1 MSDDQSEPLQRI
13 VQHITQQQEETCQQI
28 LAEAH
33 ATADQIIATAEAE
46 AARRTA
52 VAQEAEER
60 RLAEAQATMQAR
72 QATEGRQHRL
82 QQTQAVLEQGWT
94 LLLEQLAQRWACT
107 EHRAL
112 WLAMLVRQAQQTFSY
127 GDWTVQHP
135 PAWDPVE
142 LRVLHPDPRFDSD
155 PHLTA
160 GLRIGCRGAWLDGSV
175 QGMMANRREL
185 TALLLAQLGKN
196 EVYP

>member
-13 VQHITQQQEETCQQI
+13 VQHITQQQQQACQQI
-28 LAEAH
+28 LAEAR
-33 ATADQIIATAEAE
+33 ATAARIVATAEAE
-46 AARRTA
+46 AVRRTA
-52 VAQEAEER
+52 AAQEAEER
-60 RLAEAQATMQAR
+60 RLAEAQATVQAR
-72 QATEGRQHRL
+72 QETEDRQHRL

-94 LLLEQLAQRWACT
+94 LLLEQLAQRWASA

-112 WLAMLVRQAQQTFSY
+112 WLAMLVRQAQQTFPL

-135 PAWDPVE
+135 PAWDPEE
-142 LRVLHPDPRFDSD
+142 LRLLHPDPRFDSD

-185 TALLLAQLGKN
+185 SALLLAQLEKK
-196 EVYP
+196 EAYP